1 MLSNYRKILIIV
13 VAGVAALAVV
23 WYVLLTAL
31 MARPVSGE
39 IKTEVLDI
47 KPGSSSWQTAK
58 ELKRKRL
65 IRSSVQFWLNLKL
78 TGRAVQAGIYYL
90 SPSQSGREIMRVIS
104 KGEVSEYRIT
114 IPEGWRIEQIGQ
126 LLESR
131 NIVTAA
137 AFKEAAQGKEGK
149 LFPDTYRLSL
159 DFSAAEIAEKMTAN
173 FTKRTETLKLTDD
186 KLIIASIVER
196 EAKHDEDRPKM
207 AGVYSNRLKIG
218 MALEAD
224 PTVQYALD
232 TERLKSPD
240 ALKGSGSRPERRDL
254 TAQGLKDFKFW
265 QPPTAG
271 QNKTFESLYNTYRH
285 KGLPPGPICNP
296 GLKSI
301 QAALNPEKH
310 DYYFFFNLQDGST
323 IYSKTRDEH
332 DANRKKYGV

>member
-1 MLSNYRKILIIV
+1 MLSKYRKILMIV
-13 VAGVAALAVV
+13 LAGVAALAVV

-65 IRSSVQFWLNLKL
+65 IRSSAQFWFNLKL

-90 SPSQSGREIMRVIS
+90 SPSQSGREIMRVIA

-137 AFKEAAQGKEGK
+137 PFNQAAQGKEGK

-159 DFSAAEIAEKMTAN
+159 GISAAEIVEKMTAN
-173 FTKRTETLKLTDD
+173 FAKRIEGLKLTNEH
-186 KLIIASIVER
+186 LIIASIVER

-232 TERLKSPD
+232 TQRLKDSTP
-240 ALKGSGSRPERRDL
+240 
-254 TAQGLKDFKFW
+254 QGLKTFKFW
-265 QPPTAG
+265 QPPTAD
-271 QNKTFESLYNTYRH
+271 QNKNFESLYNTYRH